1 MIFFTEANCHT
12 EQEAFISYSANVHNG
27 GYANTV
33 KINGNENLTVSVTKN
48 GEAFANELG
57 AEITEPAT
65 NVVKLTDSLGN
76 STEMT
81 FTVIESVVG
90 KFEKEIKVDGVEK
103 VLVNGTEI
111 TIDAGVIS
119 LTESGTYEVSVIAG
133 GKTETFTVTVDA
145 TAPSVT
151 LTGVENGGET
161 KEAVIINDLSENA
174 DVKVTKDGEEIA
186 YNLGDEITEPGE
198 YKVTVTDEI
207 GNTAEYSF
215 TIEKTISAG
224 AIIGIILGVLGV
236 ISVVV
241 IIILKKKEII

>member
-1 MIFFTEANCHT
+1 
-12 EQEAFISYSANVHNG
+12 
-27 GYANTV
+27 
-33 KINGNENLTVSVTKN
+33 
-48 GEAFANELG
+48 
-57 AEITEPAT
+57 
-65 NVVKLTDSLGN
+65 
-76 STEMT
+76 MT

-90 KFEKEIKVDGVEK
+90 KFEKEIKIDGVEK
-103 VLVNGTEI
+103 VLVNGAEI
-111 TIDAGVIS
+111 TIDTGVIS

-207 GNTAEYSF
+207 GNTAEYNF
-215 TIEKTISAG
+215 TIKAG
-224 AIIGIILGVLGV
+224 LNGGIIALIV
-236 ISVVV
+236 IVSLLVVGGVVV
-241 IIILKKKEII
+241 FILKKKEVI